1 MLNVKSSAYEVPGG
15 DSGNVVIKIVKKC
28 GVNKVGY

>member
-1 MLNVKSSAYEVPGG
+1 MLNVKSCAYKVPGL

-28 GVNKVGY
+28 GVKVGY